1 VITVAGFNSAIDRL
15 VDVFALR
22 PGTVNRSTPADERP
36 GGKGVHVAQT
46 LAVLGMPVTLVGL
59 CDDAHAAE
67 FSERLRLRGITFRA
81 VRSPVPLRQCL
92 AIREESGRIT
102 EVLEHGEDPG
112 DDTRIVLDQVLRHW
126 AVESEALVCT
136 GSLPA
141 GFGAN
146 YYARVATELP
156 LPCAID
162 ASGDALRAAADASP
176 WLLKPN
182 AAEASDLLGA
192 PVTNLAD
199 ATAVARALH
208 ARGVRHAVLTMG
220 GQGAVG
226 VDAHGIWQASLQVDG
241 VRNAVG
247 SGDCFLGGLM
257 ASLVRGEG
265 LAEALRLA
273 VACGAAN
280 ALGDETGFVRLDTVE
295 GLRPL
300 VRVEA
305 WHS

>member
-1 VITVAGFNSAIDRL
+1 MITVAGYNSAIDRL
-15 VDVFALR
+15 VDVAALR
-22 PGTVNRSTPADERP
+22 PGEVVRSTAADERP

-46 LAVLGMPVTLVGL
+46 IAALGVPVTLVGL

-67 FSERLRLRGITFRA
+67 FSERLRLRGVDFRA

-92 AIREESGRIT
+92 AIREANGRIT
-102 EVLEHGEDPG
+102 EILERSEDAGED
-112 DDTRIVLDQVLRHW
+112 TRFVLDQVLRHW
-126 AVESEALVCT
+126 AGESEAVVCT
-136 GSLPA
+136 GSLPP
-141 GFGAN
+141 GFAPD
-146 YYARVATELP
+146 YYARVASELA

-162 ASGDALRAAADASP
+162 ASGDALRAAADGSP

-182 AAEASDLLGA
+182 AAEAADLLGA
-192 PVTNLAD
+192 PVATLDD
-199 ATAVARALH
+199 AATVARALH

-226 VDAHGIWQASLQVDG
+226 IDEHGAWKASLQVEG

-247 SGDCFLGGLM
+247 SGDCFLGGLV
-257 ASLVRGEG
+257 ASLVRGER
-265 LAEALRLA
+265 LDDALRLA

-280 ALGDETGFVRLDTVE
+280 ALGDETGFVRIDTVD

-300 VRVEA
+300 VRVDPL
-305 WHS
+305 HM